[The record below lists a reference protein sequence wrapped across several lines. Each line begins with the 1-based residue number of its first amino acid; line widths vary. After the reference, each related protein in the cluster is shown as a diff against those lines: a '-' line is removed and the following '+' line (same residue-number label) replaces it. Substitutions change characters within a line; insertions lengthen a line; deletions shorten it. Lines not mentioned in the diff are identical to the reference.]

1 MLTKNNLTCGTA
13 EVCGRRFPTSG
24 SHFMTNIF
32 RKIEIAAT
40 QMKVSEPPRNATQTS
55 PNKNTH
61 QSNSRASKKSLLL
74 HTREARLN
82 SCSKQFQIP
91 TPNSKSF
98 DIAHKSSVSPEI
110 NKKSFLMNYKK
121 LKTILGKN
129 LLEQRPKNAVHF
141 PEKANATRQIGK
153 TLTKGANSKVASAR
167 TSPQLSKIRTPI
179 LNKIASK
186 DKSSIYQ
193 PIDSSSAGG
202 MFKPLHK
209 TMIGEIKNSKSKLL
223 MKLQPKHNKENS
235 NSDENALKRP
245 NIISDAN
252 GSTPQDQHMLRSLSQ
267 KNCIFANFLGTTSVP
282 NKEGLKIEN
291 NASIFKQSFADKF
304 SVEIFE
310 LHCTQVTGM
319 RDLMSGHGHPLD
331 VLLEGYVRSLK
342 HPSFLD
348 LSAELRTEME
358 LGRSFELSFKQEIM
372 FLLFVVPMLHSN
384 KLSIK
389 VQKNQAFETICL
401 NLLCF
406 SKALKQ
412 HFRTIG
418 RAVQAD
424 KIDSIVK
431 TTALC
436 TIERTPIKV
445 NEYINENNLFL
456 RSLIVDFVEKLPI
469 VPLRK
474 TMHGLLKKMVDS
486 DLFQF
491 AMFALESFLSFFERF
506 HETTSVN
513 EPDNAVPGDSAPRG
527 ASFNS
532 LYFEEDDPYFILQ
545 PLKIE
550 RYLPDKPQSEKSLT
564 LVLDLDETLVHF
576 TENEN
581 NGKFLVRPFAREF
594 LLRLQ
599 NYYEIV
605 VFTAAL
611 KDYADW
617 ILDRIDTAG
626 SIRYRLYRDHT
637 TFQNGVYLK
646 DLSRLNRDLS
656 KTIIVDNN
664 PDNFQMHPENGIYIK
679 SWYEDPNDLALK
691 HLTNV
696 LIRIAESSESDIRRA
711 LAQFNRKIATTKD
724 SGERVN

>member
-1 MLTKNNLTCGTA
+1 
-13 EVCGRRFPTSG
+13 
-24 SHFMTNIF
+24 
-32 RKIEIAAT
+32 
-40 QMKVSEPPRNATQTS
+40 
-55 PNKNTH
+55 
-61 QSNSRASKKSLLL
+61 
-74 HTREARLN
+74 
-82 SCSKQFQIP
+82 
-91 TPNSKSF
+91 
-98 DIAHKSSVSPEI
+98 
-110 NKKSFLMNYKK
+110 MNYKK

-129 LLEQRPKNAVHF
+129 LLEQRPKNAVNF
-141 PEKANATRQIGK
+141 SDKVTATKPIGK
-153 TLTKGANSKVASAR
+153 TLTKPTNGKVASAR
-167 TSPQLSKIRTPI
+167 TSPQLNKLRTPI
-179 LNKIASK
+179 LNKVASK
-186 DKSSIYQ
+186 EKSSIYQ
-193 PIDSSSAGG
+193 AIDSSSSGG
-202 MFKPLHK
+202 LFKPLQR
-209 TMIGEIKNSKSKLL
+209 TMIGEIKNSRAKLL
-223 MKLQPKHNKENS
+223 MKLQTKNNKENS
-235 NSDENALKRP
+235 NADENALKR
-245 NIISDAN
+245 AN
-252 GSTPQDQHMLRSLSQ
+252 NQNETDNVTQEQQMLKSLSQ
-267 KNCIFANFLGTTSVP
+267 KNCIFANFLGTTVTA
-282 NKEGLKIEN
+282 NKEGLKIEIS
-291 NASIFKQSFADKF
+291 ATIFKQSFADKF
-304 SVEIFE
+304 SLDIFE
-310 LHCTQVTGM
+310 LHCSQVTGM

-342 HPSFLD
+342 HPSFLE
-348 LSAELRTEME
+348 LSSEMRTEMD

-372 FLLFVVPMLHSN
+372 FLLFIVPMVHSN

-389 VQKNQAFETICL
+389 VQQSQAFETVCL
-401 NLLCF
+401 NLFCF
-406 SKALKQ
+406 AKILKQ
-412 HFRTIG
+412 HFKTVSRT
-418 RAVQAD
+418 AQAD
-424 KIDSIVK
+424 KIDNIVK
-431 TTALC
+431 GTALC
-436 TIERTPIKV
+436 TIERTPIKLY
-445 NEYINENNLFL
+445 EYVNENNVFL
-456 RSLIVDFVEKLPI
+456 RNLISNFIEKLSI

-474 TMHGLLKKMVDS
+474 TMQGLYKKMIES

-491 AMFALESFLSFFERF
+491 SMAALESFLSFFERF
-506 HETTSVN
+506 HETTSIN
-513 EPDNAVPGDSAPRG
+513 EPDNVTQCESTPKG

-532 LYFEEDDPYFILQ
+532 LYFEEEDPYFILQ

-550 RYLPDKPQSEKSLT
+550 RYLPDKQQSEKSLT

-576 TENEN
+576 TENEH

-617 ILDRIDTAG
+617 ILDRIDTAS

-711 LAQFNRKIATTKD
+711 LAQFNRKMVTTKD
-724 SGERVN
+724 GSERVN